1 MHSEPH
7 ATMSTADQVARLNFA
22 MSGILLASEQYVGDQ
37 EDFAEGHLELLQ
49 WRGQTLTESE
59 QVSGTNPKH
68 AETETEDVKVAG
80 AMQSTAYAVDIA
92 EEELKPMAQGGADS
106 DKADFRGHKAPT
118 GSSTAFHQTH
128 RPSDR

>member
-1 MHSEPH
+1 M
-7 ATMSTADQVARLNFA
+7 NFA
-22 MSGILLASEQYVGDQ
+22 LALCLLQVLVVRSSDIWDQTLSDALQ

-92 EEELKPMAQGGADS
+92 EEELKPKAQGGADS